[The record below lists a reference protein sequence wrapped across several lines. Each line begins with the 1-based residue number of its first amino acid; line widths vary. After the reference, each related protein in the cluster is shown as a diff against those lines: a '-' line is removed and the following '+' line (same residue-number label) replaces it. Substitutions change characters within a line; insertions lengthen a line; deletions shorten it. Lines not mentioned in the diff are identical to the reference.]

1 MVPVSISLS
10 LSLYFLGIFN
20 RLSVVFFFSFSLS
33 PTAYMEYIKAKMV
46 ILSLRR
52 GAVINP
58 AQQRRT
64 LWAFVF
70 YYHLS
75 YCARMGLYIYLYTHP
90 PLLVLKRT
98 TKELIN

>member
-1 MVPVSISLS
+1 
-10 LSLYFLGIFN
+10 
-20 RLSVVFFFSFSLS
+20 
-33 PTAYMEYIKAKMV
+33 MEYIKAKMV

-75 YCARMGLYIYLYTHP
+75 YCARMGLYIYLYP
-90 PLLVLKRT
+90 PFAGVEKNYGGINKFKKKKKKLEGMTLENKKVDS
-98 TKELIN
+98 KECDDITQEKKEKK